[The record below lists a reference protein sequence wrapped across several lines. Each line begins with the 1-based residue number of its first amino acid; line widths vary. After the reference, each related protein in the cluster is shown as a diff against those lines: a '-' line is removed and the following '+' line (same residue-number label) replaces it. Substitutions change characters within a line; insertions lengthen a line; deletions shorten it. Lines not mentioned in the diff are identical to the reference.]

1 MSLPSYACYPSL
13 ISDRT
18 FASQPHRANTRVVL
32 AEIGSLSVEFTR
44 LAQITKEAKYYDA
57 IARIINEFEIWQNNT
72 RIPGLWPK
80 RVDASG
86 CKKEDIPLISPI
98 EHSMQK
104 GAGVTTKQKVEMA
117 PESPE
122 SIDEATA
129 ASNAGLV
136 KHMIKAGTGNG
147 LAIEDGTD
155 TNSAKKALGTT
166 VEKRQLEPDALLDT
180 STHPKP
186 DCKPQ
191 GLNSPPFTTMEEF
204 TLGGQADSVYEY
216 LPKQFLLLGGL
227 GPQYQTMYESA
238 VETMKEYL
246 LFRPMIPDE
255 KREILFPGEM
265 TASGNL
271 DDKQNLT
278 LKPVSTHLTCFVGG
292 MLGMGA
298 KIFSRE
304 DDLELAKQ
312 LTDACVWAYESTP
325 TGIMPEISVL
335 LPCDSRKKCAWNE
348 TRYWEALDPFGASR
362 SSMGKNHQMVSEDK
376 EAPLD
381 SKPQKS
387 AGQAGASIVK
397 AEQER
402 TSFLSEDSAPNET
415 GEPSKGDSLVKRQLG
430 DIGNDFKESPSS
442 EAEGDEEEARSSTRP
457 TSIEP
462 DRSRAD
468 EDASS
473 TKGAT
478 ATAIATGEA
487 DSGGRPASTESA
499 ATAATKPVIAQY
511 TPPPIPTQ
519 EEYAKARIRDE
530 RLPAGTVKV
539 TGSKY
544 ILRYA

>member
-1 MSLPSYACYPSL
+1 MSLPSFACYPTL
-13 ISDRT
+13 ILDRT

-57 IARIINEFEIWQNNT
+57 IARITNEFEIWQNNT

-80 RVDASG
+80 KVDASG
-86 CKKEDIPLISPI
+86 CKKEDTPLISPI

-122 SIDEATA
+122 STDEGTA
-129 ASNAGLV
+129 ARDAGLV
-136 KHMIKAGTGNG
+136 KHMIKTGTGNG
-147 LAIEDGTD
+147 LATEDDSD
-155 TNSAKKALGTT
+155 TNSARKAFGTT
-166 VEKRQLEPDALLDT
+166 VQKRQLEPDALADT

-227 GPQYQTMYESA
+227 EPQYQTMYESA

-255 KREILFPGEM
+255 KREILFPGEVS
-265 TASGNL
+265 ASGNL
-271 DDKQNLT
+271 DDKQDIKLN
-278 LKPVSTHLTCFVGG
+278 PVSTHLTCFVGG

-298 KIFSRE
+298 KIFDRE

-312 LTDACVWAYESTP
+312 LTDACVWAYESTA
-325 TGIMPEISVL
+325 TGIMPEMSIL
-335 LPCDSRKKCAWNE
+335 LPCDSREKCAWNE
-348 TRYWEALDPFGASR
+348 TRYWKELDPFRASR
-362 SSMGKNHQMVSEDK
+362 SSMGKNLQTILEDE
-376 EAPLD
+376 EAPIGLE
-381 SKPQKS
+381 PQKS

-402 TSFLSEDSAPNET
+402 TSSLSENSASDKT
-415 GEPSKGDSLVKRQLG
+415 DKPSKGDSLVKRQLG
-430 DIGNDFKESPSS
+430 DIENDFKESSSS
-442 EAEGDEEEARSSTRP
+442 ETEGDEEEARSSTRP

-462 DRSRAD
+462 DEPRAD
-468 EDASS
+468 DDASS
-473 TKGAT
+473 TKDAT

-487 DSGGRPASTESA
+487 ESGSTPANTQSA
-499 ATAATKPVIAQY
+499 VATKPVVHQY

-519 EEYAKARIRDE
+519 EEYAKTRIRDE
-530 RLPAGTVKV
+530 RLPAGTVRV
-539 TGSKY
+539 TDNKY

>member
-1 MSLPSYACYPSL
+1 ML
-13 ISDRT
+13 DRT

-57 IARIINEFEIWQNNT
+57 IARITNEFEMWQNNT

-80 RVDASG
+80 KVDASG
-86 CKKEDIPLISPI
+86 CKKEDTPLISPI

-117 PESPE
+117 PESSE
-122 SIDEATA
+122 SIDEGTA
-129 ASNAGLV
+129 ARDAGLV
-136 KHMIKAGTGNG
+136 KHMIKTGIGNG
-147 LAIEDGTD
+147 LATEDDTD
-155 TNSAKKALGTT
+155 TNSAEKAFGTT
-166 VEKRQLEPDALLDT
+166 IQKRQLEPDGLADT

-204 TLGGQADSVYEY
+204 TLGGLADSVYEY

-227 GPQYQTMYESA
+227 ESQYQTMYESA
-238 VETMKEYL
+238 VETMKKYL

-255 KREILFPGEM
+255 KREILFTGEA

-271 DDKQNLT
+271 DDKQDIKLE
-278 LKPVSTHLTCFVGG
+278 PASTHLTCFVGG

-298 KIFSRE
+298 KIFNRE

-312 LTDACVWAYESTP
+312 LTDACVWAYESTT

-335 LPCDSRKKCAWNE
+335 LPCDNREKCAWNE
-348 TRYWEALDPFGASR
+348 TRYWEGLDPFRASR
-362 SSMGKNHQMVSEDK
+362 SSMGKNYQTV
-376 EAPLD
+376 PIGL
-381 SKPQKS
+381 KPQKS

-397 AEQER
+397 AVQER
-402 TSFLSEDSAPNET
+402 TSSSSEGSASDET
-415 GEPSKGDSLVKRQLG
+415 DKPFNADSLVKRQLG
-430 DIGNDFKESPSS
+430 DIGNDFKESSS
-442 EAEGDEEEARSSTRP
+442 SAAEGGEEEARSSTRP
-457 TSIEP
+457 TSIESAEP
-462 DRSRAD
+462 RAD
-468 EDASS
+468 ENASS
-473 TKGAT
+473 TKEAT

-487 DSGGRPASTESA
+487 ESGSRPAGTQSA
-499 ATAATKPVIAQY
+499 ATAATKPVIPQY

-539 TGSKY
+539 TNSKY